1 MKIKYV
7 DKKYIDRKA
16 KRMEKKFLKLYQH
29 SLTWG
34 SISNRISHCILE
46 CEVEE
51 NGCMTIDVDKYN
63 LLCKEAEECIRNEA
77 KNI

>member
-16 KRMEKKFLKLYQH
+16 KRMEKKCLKEYGY

-34 SISNRISHCILE
+34 SISQRLERCILE
-46 CEVEE
+46 TEIEE
-51 NGCMTIDVDKYN
+51 NGCMTIDIEKYT
-63 LLCKEAEECIRNEA
+63 LLCKEVEDYIKREA
-77 KNI
+77 SK